1 MFLSILVYIAL
12 IVFAAGLVYKVSRWF
27 RGSITIGAEDIP
39 ASKRVLAGIKGIV
52 LTLFSI
58 RIFTLLKVFVLDV
71 VLQRRILRE
80 DFLRWLMHMTL
91 YAGFMLLLLMHALG
105 RYISASLFDN
115 YYSTLNPYLFLR
127 NFFSIMVLF
136 GVAVAIYRRFV
147 AKLPRLITK
156 PMDTYVLVIVAVII
170 VSGFFLE
177 GTKMTSHTVYN
188 RMVEEYAD
196 LEDPQESRALE
207 AYCAKEFGV
216 AFPVRKNPNE
226 AQMLEQ
232 GKKIYEM
239 NCAECHANPRWAFVG
254 FSVATVIKPFAR
266 AIDKVNGQRLLWF
279 IHLFACLIALA
290 YLPFSKLFHVFVS
303 PLGLLANAVMEPGRS
318 DLANVAT
325 KQMMELDACTH
336 CSTCSA
342 TCSVGFLAQE
352 ISNANILPAEKMTSL
367 KALASGRKLANKEL
381 RDLQEGVFLCTNC
394 NRCTVVCPVGI
405 NLQELWFNARETL
418 LQRGMEE
425 FSVFSP
431 LSFYRGLRKDEIGD
445 YEFPLS
451 RVVEAFGS
459 KSDRLNEVEAVLPSE
474 SSFKQHLS
482 LSEQASTFSVC
493 FGCQTCSNSC
503 PVVASYENPQEN
515 LGLLPHQIM
524 HACALGLRG
533 LIIGTNMLWDC
544 LGCYQCQER
553 CPQGVC
559 ITDVLYEL
567 KNSAIEL
574 VRDEIK

>member
-1 MFLSILVYIAL
+1 MFLSISVYIAL
-12 IVFAAGLVYKVSRWF
+12 IIFAAGLVYKVSRWF

-39 ASKRVLAGIKGIV
+39 VSKRVLAGLKGIV
-52 LTLFSI
+52 LTLFSVKI
-58 RIFTLLKVFVLDV
+58 LTLLKVFVLDV

-105 RYISASLFDN
+105 RYTSTSLFDN
-115 YYSTLNPYLFLR
+115 YYSTLNPFLFLR
-127 NFFSIMVLF
+127 DFFGIMVLF
-136 GVAVAIYRRFV
+136 GVAIAIYRRFV

-156 PMDTYVLVIVAVII
+156 PMDTYLLVIVAIII
-170 VSGFFLE
+170 VSGFLLE
-177 GTKMTSHTVYN
+177 GTKMTSYTVYN
-188 RMVEEYAD
+188 RMVKEYAD
-196 LEDPQESRALE
+196 LKDSKESKALE
-207 AYCAKEFGV
+207 VYCAKKFGV
-216 AFPVRKNPNE
+216 AFPARKSSNE
-226 AQMLEQ
+226 THALEQ
-232 GKKIYEM
+232 GRKLYEM

-254 FSVATVIKPFAR
+254 FGVATAIKPFAR
-266 AIDKVNGQRLLWF
+266 AIDKVNGHGVLWI

-290 YLPFSKLFHVFVS
+290 YLPFSKLFHAFVS
-303 PLGLLANAVMEPGRS
+303 PLGLLANAVMVPGKS
-318 DLANVAT
+318 DLANIAT

-342 TCSVGFLAQE
+342 TCSVGFLTEE
-352 ISNANILPAEKMTSL
+352 IANPNILPAEKMASL
-367 KALASGRKLANKEL
+367 KALASGRKLENKEL

-418 LQRGMEE
+418 LRRGIEE
-425 FSVFSP
+425 FSALSP
-431 LSFYRGLRKDEIGD
+431 LSFYRGLRKNEVGE

-451 RVVEAFGS
+451 RVTEAFAR
-459 KSDRLNEVEAVLPSE
+459 KSDALNEAEAVLPTE
-474 SSFKQHLS
+474 PNFRRQLG

-503 PVVASYENPQEN
+503 PVVASYENPQES

-567 KNSAIEL
+567 KNLAIEL
-574 VRDEIK
+574 ARDEIK